1 MTIRPLTLGPALRP
15 RTASPNKFKD
25 KTLNILW
32 VGQSNAAKM
41 FTAFSGAGN
50 TALTGILDDYY
61 ATVNSI
67 NGATDGA
74 AIHKDAD
81 NGSGYYW
88 DLDAGTPG
96 AACTAALT
104 AVDNAGINRKA
115 VDIVIILHG
124 ERDSYAIEDS
134 TITVS
139 ESKSS
144 LLAYINYLRAQ
155 LGNPLILLTPIGAD
169 RTGSAYT
176 GWGQMRRAIWQ
187 IWNENPSF
195 IHENAGFW
203 DLAYDDNT
211 HLTQAGYEA
220 FAGRTARRVLAI
232 LGKISAAGTLGP
244 RISAVTFSPST
255 DRVYITITHDAGTDM
270 TITERRGNSVS
281 INGAA
286 YINVPT
292 AVTYINATSF
302 QINPATNL
310 QSGDTLTYSWPWGT
324 MIGHTPANCL
334 KDNATNPMPLRPSF
348 DVPVTQ
354 V

>member
-15 RTASPNKFKD
+15 RTASPDKFKD

-32 VGQSNAAKM
+32 AGQSNAAKM

-50 TALTGILDDYY
+50 NAFTGIIDDYY
-61 ATVNSI
+61 SIVNSI

-74 AIHKDAD
+74 AIHKDAN

-104 AVDNAGINRKA
+104 AVDNAGVNRKA
-115 VDIVIILHG
+115 IDIIVIVHG
-124 ERDSYAIEDS
+124 ERDSYAIEDA
-134 TITVS
+134 TITAS
-139 ESKSS
+139 ESKSA

-169 RTGSAYT
+169 RTGSAFS

-187 IWNENPSF
+187 LWNENSSF

-203 DLAYDDNT
+203 DLIYDDNT

-220 FAGRTARRVLAI
+220 FAGRTARRI
-232 LGKISAAGTLGP
+232 LSIFGKIPVTGTLGP
-244 RISAVTFSPST
+244 RVSSVTFSPST
-255 DRVYITITHDAGTDM
+255 DRVYITIAHDAGTDIS
-270 TITERRGNSVS
+270 ITERRGNSVS

-292 AVTYINATSF
+292 SVLYINATSF

-310 QSGDTLTYSWPWGT
+310 LSGDTLTYSWPWGT
-324 MIGHTPANCL
+324 MLGHTPANCL

-348 DVPVTQ
+348 DVPVSQ